1 MARRL
6 TKAQLEGVVEVLKKP
21 LRPEARVKKET
32 PGERSLRLDARRE
45 AEARLREYRMAEAS
59 WEAYEDPAVRRLRNH
74 MVNRATVEAETR
86 ARLRREVPEPE
97 PASPARAA
105 LERSD
110 DERQHELIWTQ
121 YTPNGWGAPDDDN

>member
-1 MARRL
+1 MTRRL

-21 LRPEARVKKET
+21 LRPEARGRKET
-32 PGERSLRLDARRE
+32 PGERRLRLDARRE
-45 AEARLREYRMAEAS
+45 AEARLREHRMAEAS
-59 WEAYEDPAVRRLRNH
+59 WEAFEDPAVHRLRNH
-74 MVNRATVEAETR
+74 IVNRAVNDREVR